1 MNEQLIQLFK
11 TECSDK
17 ASEIDTD
24 SSQDWF
30 SLTLGRA
37 VAKGLTPEA
46 AYNFAVHIRYKT
58 DLG

>member
-1 MNEQLIQLFK
+1 
-11 TECSDK
+11 
-17 ASEIDTD
+17 
-24 SSQDWF
+24 
-30 SLTLGRA
+30 LTLGWA

>member
-30 SLTLGRA
+30 SLTLGWA
-37 VAKGLTPEA
+37 VAKGLDPEA
-46 AYNFAVHIRYKT
+46 AYDFAVHIR
-58 DLG
+58 

>member
-11 TECSDK
+11 TECSDR

-24 SSQDWF
+24 DSQDWF
-30 SLTLGRA
+30 SLTLGWA

-46 AYNFAVHIRYKT
+46 AYDFAVHIRYKT

>member
-1 MNEQLIQLFK
+1 MNEQLIELFK
-11 TECSDK
+11 TECSDR

-30 SLTLGRA
+30 SLTLGWA

-46 AYNFAVHIRYKT
+46 AYDFAVHIRYKT

>member
-11 TECSDK
+11 TECSDR

-30 SLTLGRA
+30 SLTLGWA
-37 VAKGLTPEA
+37 VAKGLAPEA
-46 AYNFAVHIRYKT
+46 AYDFAVHIRYKT